1 MNLKKSKFKR
11 SETKRRAREVT
22 FSKSITTTKVDA
34 TRMTK
39 TTTKRATNFLN
50 RKDQEELILQIDRHQ
65 IMRAKRSLLK
75 EVLIHLA

>member
-22 FSKSITTTKVDA
+22 FNKSITTTKVDA
-34 TRMTK
+34 TRMTT

-75 EVLIHLA
+75 EALIHLA